1 MCCMTEEVCG
11 ALPAEATRSGARES
25 PWRPHASACAK
36 YFLAP
41 PQPACVLPPSA
52 LSARHMLDQ

>member
-11 ALPAEATRSGARES
+11 ALPSEATRSGARES
-25 PWRPHASACAK
+25 PWRPTQLPAM